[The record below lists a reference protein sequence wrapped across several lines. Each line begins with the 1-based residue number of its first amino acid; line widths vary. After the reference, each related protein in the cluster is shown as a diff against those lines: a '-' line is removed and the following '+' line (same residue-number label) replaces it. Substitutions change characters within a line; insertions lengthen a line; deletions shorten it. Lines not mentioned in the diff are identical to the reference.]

1 MAGTLNASAWQ
12 TASMNENGFANMGGV
27 LLQWGSVNYNSNSPV
42 TITFPNT
49 FVNVFSVTATV
60 DADNNSG
67 SGVNIPV
74 KVMNIG
80 NNTFQIAGTAV
91 FSGDNTSKIRWMA
104 VGN

>member
-1 MAGTLNASAWQ
+1 
-12 TASMNENGFANMGGV
+12 MGGV
-27 LLQWGSVNYNSNSPV
+27 LLHWGSVDYNSNNPV

-49 FVNVFSVTATV
+49 FANIYSVTATV
-60 DADNNSG
+60 DAGDNSG

-80 NNTFQIAGTAV
+80 NDTFQVAGTEI
-91 FSGDNTSKIRWMA
+91 FSGDVTSRNRWMA